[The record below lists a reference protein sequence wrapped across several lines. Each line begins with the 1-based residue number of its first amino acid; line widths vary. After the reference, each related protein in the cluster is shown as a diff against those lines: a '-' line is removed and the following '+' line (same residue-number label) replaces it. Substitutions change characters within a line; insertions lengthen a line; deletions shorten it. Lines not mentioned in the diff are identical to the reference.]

1 MSIAKREEVGGT
13 ISGIRFPINDISSR
27 NTRFFGPN
35 QSIMTNKLDGVA
47 VFVQVIEAGSFTLAA
62 ERMHLTR
69 SAVGKVITRL
79 EARLGVR
86 LLHRTTRSQTPTEA
100 GRIYYE
106 RCVRALAELD
116 AGAAEMESGL
126 SEPRGRL
133 RVSVP
138 IAFGHQCVA
147 PVLFA
152 LARQY
157 PKLQIDISF
166 SDRSVDLIEEDVDL
180 AVRIGELRDNTRLDA
195 QRLGTQYLS
204 IGASPA
210 YLAAHGMPVE
220 IEDFDRHT
228 AISYSRDGAVSQWR
242 MLDAQG
248 VARELRVARQLSLD
262 DVQAIADAGIAGLG
276 LVYLP
281 CWLLERHVAAGKLV
295 TVRERCGVRA
305 QAIHVVWPRTPYLP
319 SKTRCAIDA
328 LTAEIPKL
336 GLG

>member
-1 MSIAKREEVGGT
+1 
-13 ISGIRFPINDISSR
+13 
-27 NTRFFGPN
+27 
-35 QSIMTNKLDGVA
+35 MTNKLDGVA

-69 SAVGKVITRL
+69 SAIGKVITRL

-86 LLHRTTRSQTPTEA
+86 LLNRTTRSQTLTEA
-100 GRIYYE
+100 GRLYYE

-116 AGAAEMESGL
+116 AGAAELESGL
-126 SEPRGRL
+126 NEPRGRL

-147 PVLFA
+147 PVLFG

-157 PKLQIDISF
+157 PRLQIDISF
-166 SDRSVDLIEEDVDL
+166 TDRAVDLVDDNVDL
-180 AVRIGELRDNTRLDA
+180 AVRIGELRDSTTLAAR
-195 QRLGTQYLS
+195 RLGTQYQS
-204 IGASPA
+204 IGASQA
-210 YLAAHGMPVE
+210 YLAQHGTPVDV
-220 IEDFDRHT
+220 EDFDGHT
-228 AISYSRDGAVSQWR
+228 AISYSRDGTVSQWR

-248 VARELRVARQLSLD
+248 VERELRVVRQLSLD

-281 CWLLERHVAAGKLV
+281 CWLLERHVATGKLV
-295 TVRERCGVRA
+295 AVRKRCGVRA
-305 QAIHVVWPRTPYLP
+305 QAIHAVWPKTPYLP

-328 LTAEIPKL
+328 LSAEIPKL
-336 GLG
+336 NLD